1 MSVSPRNR
9 DYTIPPDMH
18 SQVFLRGW
26 SDLATNTGINGGL
39 TTGLWKAIAV
49 DTSGRLAVT
58 IDGLSLSG
66 AQIEVNTDVL
76 ESMTASG
83 VRYEASISGQL
94 TAGINVAVTG
104 TANVNSVISNALS
117 SGISGQL
124 AGPLNVTGVTN
135 TGSYSFV
142 NSGITGSQG
151 FIPAG
156 VTSWSA
162 YVESGVASINGITY
176 NTFESIMGGGYDG
189 QKKLGSPIVVGC
201 TGTAAAPCR
210 LILNWEV

>member
-1 MSVSPRNR
+1 M
-9 DYTIPPDMH
+9 
-18 SQVFLRGW
+18 RGW
-26 SDLATNTGINGGL
+26 ANDATSTGVNGGL
-39 TTGLWKAIAV
+39 TTGLWMPCAL
-49 DTSGRLAVT
+49 DESGRMLVSIGNAVFSGQIS
-58 IDGLSLSG
+58 ID
-66 AQIEVNTDVL
+66 TDVL

-83 VRYEASISGQL
+83 VRYEAS
-94 TAGINVAVTG
+94 
-104 TANVNSVISNALS
+104 
-117 SGISGQL
+117 ISGQL

-142 NSGITGSQG
+142 SSGITGSQG
-151 FIPAG
+151 EIPLGAM
-156 VTSWSA
+156 SWSA

-189 QKKLGSPIVVGC
+189 QKKLRSPITVGC